1 MKLRAHTPHDTAD
14 PLSRV
19 STLDDLRQATCND
32 ECPVSRTARLIDGRW
47 TTLIIRDLL
56 GGTRRYSELQASL
69 AGISPKVLAARLRFL
84 EQQGL
89 IHKKV
94 YPVVPPRTEYSLTPL
109 GTSLSGVIQAM
120 SVFGAALPQRRPSAA
135 PPEPQGLRTT
145 CCGEG

>member
-1 MKLRAHTPHDTAD
+1 MKLQAHTPPGSANPPSGTA
-14 PLSRV
+14 
-19 STLDDLRQATCND
+19 TLDALRQAGCSD

-69 AGISPKVLAARLRFL
+69 TGISPKVLAARLRFL

-94 YPVVPPRTEYSLTPL
+94 YPVVPPRTEYSLTHL

-120 SVFGAALPQRRPSAA
+120 AVFGAALDT
-135 PPEPQGLRTT
+135 PPPATPEA
-145 CCGEG
+145 

>member
-1 MKLRAHTPHDTAD
+1 MLEAA
-14 PLSRV
+14 
-19 STLDDLRQATCND
+19 RQASCSN
-32 ECPVSRTARLIDGRW
+32 ECPVSKTARLIDGRW

-69 AGISPKVLAARLRFL
+69 SGISPKVLAARLRFL

-120 SVFGAALPQRRPSAA
+120 AVFGAALGMPNPSE
-135 PPEPQGLRTT
+135 PEA
-145 CCGEG
+145 

>member
-1 MKLRAHTPHDTAD
+1 MPNPAPPPSDSADTPSGAAT
-14 PLSRV
+14 LSA
-19 STLDDLRQATCND
+19 LRQTACSD

-69 AGISPKVLAARLRFL
+69 TGISPKVLAARLRFL

-89 IHKKV
+89 ILKKV

-109 GTSLSGVIQAM
+109 GASLSGVIQAM
-120 SVFGAALPQRRPSAA
+120 AVFGTAMTTPPSTGSQA
-135 PPEPQGLRTT
+135 
-145 CCGEG
+145 